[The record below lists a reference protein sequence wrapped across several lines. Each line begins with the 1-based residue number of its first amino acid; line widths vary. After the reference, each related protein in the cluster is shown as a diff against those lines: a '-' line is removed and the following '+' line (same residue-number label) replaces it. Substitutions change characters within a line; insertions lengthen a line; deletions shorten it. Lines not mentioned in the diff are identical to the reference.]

1 MKSESDKIFFEFL
14 KFASRAED
22 GVWDQKLT
30 FSDFDGYGV
39 FGPGEHG
46 GTSFRQLRALEV
58 CFLWG
63 KPPLVG
69 PEAARFIL

>member
-39 FGPGEHG
+39 FGPGEDDG
-46 GTSFRQLRALEV
+46 SSPMILWAL
-58 CFLWG
+58 
-63 KPPLVG
+63 
-69 PEAARFIL
+69 